1 MSHDGLT
8 RRKVLKGSVGLGLA
22 AASASILPRM
32 GHAADDSLKA
42 TSGETVY
49 FRGWEYRTD
58 IVQDNVNRYNK
69 EMNGKIDYA
78 TVTGDYPAL
87 MQKDLIAKAK
97 LDLFYAN
104 PSQAVRFL
112 EGGWIMPANE
122 LAAYDQIVAGMYPN
136 IREAWTHKGKL
147 LGLSYFISVRGTMV
161 VNLEKYNKAGFDE
174 SHYPKTWSELYALLY
189 KLRDKGE
196 KQPFLPHWF
205 NEWFGI
211 AWGYALEVMN
221 RGGTIADAETHK
233 PMLTVDG
240 PCGQTL
246 EDWKKIWK
254 DGFVSEEVLS
264 YNEASYIGGFR
275 SGRYVISPQQIYDIK
290 QFNDPQKSPQIA
302 GKTGFLPYQGQ
313 SWGMIDSAI
322 YMMTSRQRPDGET
335 EDLKRFASWYGYKD
349 QNGDCFVANRWMK
362 ESMLFSAYKEVMEG
376 PQAAES
382 IKASLVKPTDYDK
395 LIEVY
400 AHTPYP
406 KGIFNV
412 VWAEEYNSWMKEKL
426 FAFFL
431 KDLAV
436 KDVID
441 QTNDKITQ
449 LNKKYKV
456 A

>member
-1 MSHDGLT
+1 
-8 RRKVLKGSVGLGLA
+8 
-22 AASASILPRM
+22 
-32 GHAADDSLKA
+32 
-42 TSGETVY
+42 
-49 FRGWEYRTD
+49 
-58 IVQDNVNRYNK
+58 
-69 EMNGKIDYA
+69 
-78 TVTGDYPAL
+78 
-87 MQKDLIAKAK
+87 
-97 LDLFYAN
+97 
-104 PSQAVRFL
+104 
-112 EGGWIMPANE
+112 
-122 LAAYDQIVAGMYPN
+122 
-136 IREAWTHKGKL
+136 
-147 LGLSYFISVRGTMV
+147 
-161 VNLEKYNKAGFDE
+161 
-174 SHYPKTWSELYALLY
+174 
-189 KLRDKGE
+189 
-196 KQPFLPHWF
+196 
-205 NEWFGI
+205 
-211 AWGYALEVMN
+211 MN

-233 PMLTVDG
+233 PMLTADG

-264 YNEASYIGGFR
+264 YNEASYINGFR

-290 QFNDPQKSPQIA
+290 QFNDPAKSPQIA

-313 SWGMIDSAI
+313 PWGMIDSAI
-322 YMMTSRQRPDGET
+322 YMMTSRQRPQGET
-335 EDLKRFASWYGYKD
+335 DDLKRFASWYGYKD

-376 PQAAES
+376 PQAAAS
-382 IKASLVKPTDYDK
+382 IKASLVNPADYDK

-441 QTNDKITQ
+441 ATNEKITQ